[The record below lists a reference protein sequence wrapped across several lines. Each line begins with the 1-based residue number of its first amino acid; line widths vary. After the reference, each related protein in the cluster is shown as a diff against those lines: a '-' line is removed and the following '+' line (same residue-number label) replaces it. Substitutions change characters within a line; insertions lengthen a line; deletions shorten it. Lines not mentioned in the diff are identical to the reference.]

1 MMKSKDGITYF
12 IKKMKSGNRYI
23 KLRASVE
30 INGIVENRIVSTGL
44 LATEENLKKI
54 KEEAR
59 PLYYDL
65 LGVRL
70 HKAVKLNEFYME
82 ALELININCNA
93 ETSGERVSKTERYI
107 LPYFGKH
114 DIKKIE
120 AGAIEEWQLL
130 LRKDGVSADM
140 VRRCKSLLN
149 RIFKRAILLNYRTDN
164 PCHAT
169 STVREYRKDV
179 HEIYSRE
186 EVVMMVAYAD
196 DWLRVF
202 ILVFATLWL
211 RSNEIIVLKWSD
223 INWQN
228 KTMNIDRAIRRGEW
242 RKPKTGCRVVEIP
255 DSLYSVLLEWKKSS
269 KGEWIFPNNSG
280 TNYKD
285 ASAVNQK
292 RFQPLLQELKIK
304 YRGMYE
310 LKHTGISLSFSK
322 SLDSE
327 FIASQAGHKDKS
339 TFIKYYAK
347 FIKDKD
353 NIKKADKILNFNA

>member
-1 MMKSKDGITYF
+1 
-12 IKKMKSGNRYI
+12 
-23 KLRASVE
+23 
-30 INGIVENRIVSTGL
+30 
-44 LATEENLKKI
+44 
-54 KEEAR
+54 
-59 PLYYDL
+59 
-65 LGVRL
+65 
-70 HKAVKLNEFYME
+70 
-82 ALELININCNA
+82 
-93 ETSGERVSKTERYI
+93 
-107 LPYFGKH
+107 
-114 DIKKIE
+114 
-120 AGAIEEWQLL
+120 
-130 LRKDGVSADM
+130 
-140 VRRCKSLLN
+140 
-149 RIFKRAILLNYRTDN
+149 
-164 PCHAT
+164 
-169 STVREYRKDV
+169 
-179 HEIYSRE
+179 
-186 EVVMMVAYAD
+186 
-196 DWLRVF
+196 
-202 ILVFATLWL
+202 
-211 RSNEIIVLKWSD
+211 
-223 INWQN
+223 
-228 KTMNIDRAIRRGEW
+228 MNIDRAIRRGEW